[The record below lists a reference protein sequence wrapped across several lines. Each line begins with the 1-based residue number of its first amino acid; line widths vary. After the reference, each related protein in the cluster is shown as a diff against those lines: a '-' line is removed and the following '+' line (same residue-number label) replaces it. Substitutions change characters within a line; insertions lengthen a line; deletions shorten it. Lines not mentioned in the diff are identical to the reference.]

1 MIGHKIALI
10 PRYSTATLEASGIDF
25 NVDSDQAWFD
35 IPFKCNVLYAGVTVT
50 TVIAADDAVV
60 KFDRQNA
67 AGSATGRT
75 DATIAD
81 IVVPN
86 ATAVGTMVYDKV
98 AQDSMTKA
106 AAALLTT
113 EANCQAGGGYWD
125 SDASL
130 CKNHVYGELQPGNQI
145 VVQVSASSATGNAV
159 PILVVEVSSEVF
171 ANLDNVLET
180 A

>member
-1 MIGHKIALI
+1 MIGQKVILT

-25 NVDSDQAWFD
+25 NADSDQAWFD

-50 TVIAADDAVV
+50 VVIADDDAVV

-81 IVVPN
+81 IVVPDE
-86 ATAVGTMVYDKV
+86 TAIGTFVYDKV
-98 AQDSMTKA
+98 AQDSLTKA
-106 AAALLTT
+106 AADLLTT
-113 EANCQAGGGYWD
+113 AATCRTAGGYWD
-125 SDASL
+125 GTN
-130 CKNHVYGELQPGNQI
+130 CKPHPYGELQPGNQV
-145 VVQVSASSATGNAV
+145 VVQVSASSATGNAI
-159 PILVVEVSSEVF
+159 PILVVEVAEEVF
-171 ANLDNVLET
+171 GNLDNVLET